1 MACIE
6 GVLNKGDYPETQ
18 YKRSMGIIQ
27 LHRQYGSQRLNAACK
42 IAVEAE
48 IYSYKRIQ
56 NILKNNIDKE
66 PTQYQLTG
74 LFESHIPQHK
84 NIRGASAYQ

>member
-1 MACIE
+1 
-6 GVLNKGDYPETQ
+6 
-18 YKRSMGIIQ
+18 MGIIQ
-27 LHRQYGSQRLNAACK
+27 LHRQYGSQRLDAACK

-56 NILKNNIDKE
+56 NILKNNIDKGS
-66 PTQYQLTG
+66 TQHQLTG